1 MNEKTVK
8 RPGTELMKVGAL
20 LAAVGVL
27 LWMVAA
33 MNGGNAVPLWISA
46 AGALLAIIG
55 FGQRI
60 LAALEDKP
68 RTSDNLRV
76 NGTHAE

>member
-1 MNEKTVK
+1 MNERATT
-8 RPGTELMKVGAL
+8 RPGTAL
-20 LAAVGVL
+20 LKFGLILIAVGVL
-27 LWMVAA
+27 LWMVVA

-55 FGQRI
+55 FGRRV

-68 RTSDNLRV
+68 RASDDVRV
-76 NGTHAE
+76 DLADAE